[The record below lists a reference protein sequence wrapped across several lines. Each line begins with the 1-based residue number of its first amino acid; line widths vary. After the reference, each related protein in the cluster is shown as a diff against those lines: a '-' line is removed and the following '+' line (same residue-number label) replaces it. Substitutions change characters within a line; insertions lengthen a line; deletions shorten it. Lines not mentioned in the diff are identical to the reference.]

1 MTIYLYKKTHK
12 VTGLKYLGT
21 TNSKNPYRYKGS
33 GTYWRHHCDKHGYD
47 IDTEIL
53 FETDSK
59 EELKSKGIYYSEL
72 WNVVDSKE
80 WANLK
85 PEEGNGGGY
94 VAGSESAKKRSAK
107 MIGHPNWLISQSE
120 SAKKLI
126 SKAQKELLSNLTP
139 EEKIA
144 RIKNSCCHPDSY
156 TAERSKKISDALTG
170 RILSD
175 DHKKNV
181 SIGGTRYKNSLT
193 LEEKTIKYGK
203 ANSGKTWKLIKG
215 KRVWMDKEN
224 QNY

>member
-1 MTIYLYKKTHK
+1 MTIYLYKKTHR

-53 FETDSK
+53 FETDNK
-59 EELKSKGIYYSEL
+59 EELRSKGLYYSEL

-94 VAGSESAKKRSAK
+94 VAGSESAKKRSVK
-107 MIGHPNWLISQSE
+107 MIGHPNWAPPPNQQT
-120 SAKKLI
+120 KDKI
-126 SKAQKELLSNLTP
+126 SKTQTDLLSKMTP
-139 EEKIA
+139 EELSA
-144 RIKNSCCHPDSY
+144 RMRNSCCKPESY
-156 TAERSKKISDALTG
+156 TPERIENMRQGMIGKKKTKTPALLAAEAARKNRTPAQKLKCG
-170 RILSD
+170 D
-175 DHKKNV
+175 DK
-181 SIGGTRYKNSLT
+181 R
-193 LEEKTIKYGK
+193 
-203 ANSGKTWKLIKG
+203 GKTWKIVDG
-215 KRVWMDKEN
+215 KRVWTDKEI

>member
-1 MTIYLYKKTHK
+1 MTIYLYKKTHR

-33 GTYWRHHCDKHGYD
+33 GTYWRYHCNKHGYD

-59 EELKSKGIYYSEL
+59 EELRSKGLYYSEL

-94 VAGSESAKKRSAK
+94 VAGSESAKKRSVK
-107 MIGHPNWLISQSE
+107 MIGHPNWAPPPNQQT
-120 SAKKLI
+120 KDKI
-126 SKAQKELLSNLTP
+126 SKTQTDLLSKMTPEELSARMRNSCSKPESYTPERIENMRQGMIGKKKTKTPALLAAEAARKNLTP
-139 EEKIA
+139 AQKL
-144 RIKNSCCHPDSY
+144 KC
-156 TAERSKKISDALTG
+156 G
-170 RILSD
+170 D
-175 DHKKNV
+175 DK
-181 SIGGTRYKNSLT
+181 R
-193 LEEKTIKYGK
+193 
-203 ANSGKTWKLIKG
+203 GKTWKIVDG
-215 KRVWMDKEN
+215 KRVWTDKEI